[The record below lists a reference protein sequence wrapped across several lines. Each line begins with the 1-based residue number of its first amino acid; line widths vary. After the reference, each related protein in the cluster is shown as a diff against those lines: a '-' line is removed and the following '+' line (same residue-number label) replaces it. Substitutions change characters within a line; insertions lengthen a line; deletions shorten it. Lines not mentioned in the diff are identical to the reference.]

1 MSDKFDCLMVRRNG
15 SDAATA
21 AIEKIAAAELPPGDV
36 LIRVACSSLNYKDAL
51 ACHAHPGVVR
61 KLPHVPGIDAAGK
74 VAESTSADFQPG
86 DEVLVTGYDMGT
98 SHWGGYSE
106 FVRVPAEWVVAMPT
120 GMTPEVAMTYGTAG
134 FTAAQCVAAI
144 LQHGIEPDDGVVAV
158 TGASGGVGSL
168 SVAILAKLGYRVVAV
183 TGKPEQA
190 SLLEQLGA
198 SRVISREDA
207 SEDSGKP
214 LLPTRW
220 AAAVDTVGGNT
231 LATLLRSTQHRGC
244 VAACGLAA
252 SADLP
257 LTVYPF
263 ILRGITLAGI
273 DSAQCP
279 RDSRLKI
286 WQRLAHRRA
295 RKNHPQ
301 NHPGRRALRCGGN
314 ARRQDF
320 WPNPGA
326 TLHMNSHEVHS
337 QEVVVIGAGAAGLLA
352 ATQAAEQGRQTL
364 LLEKN
369 RKPGTKILMSGG
381 TRCNLTQ
388 ATDRRGIVEAFG
400 RQGRFLHSALAA
412 LGPDELV
419 AMFDAEGVPTKV
431 EATGKIF
438 PVSDRAV
445 DVVEALKRM
454 LQRSGAELRLESA
467 VQDIWRSGEQFVIGT
482 SQGEI
487 TTEKIILTSGGQSY
501 PGCGTTGDGYA
512 WAKQLGHKI
521 VPPRPSLVPL
531 LSDAA
536 WVNAL
541 SGVTVPDV
549 GVRIVEGD
557 ASTKPQATGRGSFLF
572 THFGLSGPVV
582 MDVSRAVTARPDSA
596 AWQAVCD
603 FLPAINEQQLSD
615 RIAAGKQTALAVVTE
630 WLPKR
635 LAEALFTEAEVPLDC
650 RVAELSKKRRNQLLR
665 VLKQMPIPIRG
676 SQGFKKAEVTAG
688 GVDLREVD
696 SKTMQSKLCENLYF
710 AGEILDLD
718 GPIGGY
724 NFQAAFSTGWLAGLS
739 V

>member
-1 MSDKFDCLMVRRNG
+1 
-15 SDAATA
+15 
-21 AIEKIAAAELPPGDV
+21 
-36 LIRVACSSLNYKDAL
+36 
-51 ACHAHPGVVR
+51 
-61 KLPHVPGIDAAGK
+61 
-74 VAESTSADFQPG
+74 
-86 DEVLVTGYDMGT
+86 
-98 SHWGGYSE
+98 
-106 FVRVPAEWVVAMPT
+106 
-120 GMTPEVAMTYGTAG
+120 
-134 FTAAQCVAAI
+134 
-144 LQHGIEPDDGVVAV
+144 
-158 TGASGGVGSL
+158 
-168 SVAILAKLGYRVVAV
+168 
-183 TGKPEQA
+183 
-190 SLLEQLGA
+190 
-198 SRVISREDA
+198 
-207 SEDSGKP
+207 
-214 LLPTRW
+214 
-220 AAAVDTVGGNT
+220 
-231 LATLLRSTQHRGC
+231 
-244 VAACGLAA
+244 
-252 SADLP
+252 
-257 LTVYPF
+257 
-263 ILRGITLAGI
+263 
-273 DSAQCP
+273 
-279 RDSRLKI
+279 
-286 WQRLAHRRA
+286 
-295 RKNHPQ
+295 
-301 NHPGRRALRCGGN
+301 
-314 ARRQDF
+314 
-320 WPNPGA
+320 
-326 TLHMNSHEVHS
+326 MNSHEVNSHKI
-337 QEVVVIGAGAAGLLA
+337 VVIGAGAAGLLA

-438 PVSDRAV
+438 PVSNRAV

-467 VQDIWRSGEQFVIGT
+467 VQDIQRAGEQFVIVT

-521 VPPRPSLVPL
+521 VPPRPALVPL
-531 LSDAA
+531 LSGAA

-557 ASTKPQATGRGSFLF
+557 SSAKPHATGRGSFLF

-596 AWQAVCD
+596 EWQAVCD
-603 FLPAINEQQLSD
+603 FLPALNEQQLSD
-615 RIAAGKQTALAVVTE
+615 HITTGKNIAAGKQTAFAVVTE

-635 LAEALFTEAEVPLDC
+635 LAEALFAEAEVPLDC

-696 SKTMQSKLCENLYF
+696 SKTMQSKLCPGLYL

-724 NFQAAFSTGWLAGLS
+724 NFQAAFSTGWLAGVS